1 MNKGLITKPYFYI
14 SDYIENHKNSYYDFL
29 NRVRTNNDIISWIKF
44 FLEATI
50 ETAKN
55 ARKKFENV
63 LTFTTEMSKI
73 ALDLNVRPENAMKV
87 IELLYQEPI
96 ISRKMLLEKSG
107 LKETTL
113 KSVINSLVAKGLL
126 VETTGYSRNQIF
138 SFNKYISLFRD

>member
-87 IELLYQEPI
+87 IEILYQEPI

-107 LKETTL
+107 LKEPP
-113 KSVINSLVAKGLL
+113 
-126 VETTGYSRNQIF
+126 
-138 SFNKYISLFRD
+138 

>member
-1 MNKGLITKPYFYI
+1 M
-14 SDYIENHKNSYYDFL
+14 
-29 NRVRTNNDIISWIKF
+29 
-44 FLEATI
+44 
-50 ETAKN
+50 
-55 ARKKFENV
+55 
-63 LTFTTEMSKI
+63 TFTTEMSKI